1 MQAPGPILST
11 RETNCLDL
19 PGPLRSPSASRP
31 TAFAM
36 TRRSLSLCRTMSDLI
51 VRRIVQ
57 GARPGPS
64 GRRQR
69 LEQSRQLVYVE
80 QQGRYSEAEPL
91 GRGCVAI
98 KEKSAW
104 PRPSGCGLVAEQSH
118 RPLLRMDAASASCF
132 FLRTGARDPCQ
143 CSSNTTFNVASRGGG
158 SDSLADLFIR
168 MNRSVGVVRCPAN
181 WLRAWNQASYS

>member
-19 PGPLRSPSASRP
+19 PGPLCSPSASRP

-36 TRRSLSLCRTMSDLI
+36 TRRSLSLFRTMSDLI

-69 LEQSRQLVYVE
+69 LEQSRQPVYVE
-80 QQGRYSEAEPL
+80 QQGCYSEAEPL
-91 GRGCVAI
+91 VRGCLAI
-98 KEKSAW
+98 KEKVLGPDHPDVALSLNNLTDLLYAW
-104 PRPSGCGLVAEQSH
+104 MRPAQAVSFFERALATLANAVQI
-118 RPLLRMDAASASCF
+118 LLSMSPPEKEEATDSP
-132 FLRTGARDPCQ
+132 T
-143 CSSNTTFNVASRGGG
+143 CSS
-158 SDSLADLFIR
+158 
-168 MNRSVGVVRCPAN
+168 
-181 WLRAWNQASYS
+181 